1 MNRVPRSTVKRKANA
16 AAGNASGKAARA
28 SPNFA
33 WGSWFTEFLKNIKT
47 KSEREEV
54 RRGAFLVTNAYA
66 TQGRLNSPSKKA
78 MYELTH
84 LNASHLAGLM
94 GLWAELAI
102 REGIR
107 VAQAGASA
115 RSATRGGSPT
125 TRYTFNRPLRSP
137 ASRVNGN
144 NLNANNNTTKSP
156 RTVDYVM
163 MKSDRYADRYSG
175 ISPFNFVFKNFI
187 SNKVKPWEYASIS
200 SPRRDADVTCFEK
213 VRVDWNWVKLWCGA
227 SAATLDWE
235 QKKDGHL
242 YKAHSLPNH
251 GNPTGGSTGTLTPA
265 DIAIL
270 RSGVPNIFPA
280 TMNAATKDAKI
291 RKLKA
296 LMKFIFESELTI
308 FKGDAKGDKS
318 GETDGQFL
326 RAILDAS
333 GRTVGYEFIDDELKI
348 SVGKN
353 ETYPAEDIQLLKK
366 MILNSLFLNCD
377 YPGVPPIRFIRC
389 TRSFFVAF
397 GLAALDAH
405 ITHRKITELS
415 GRQLEPPRGP
425 GITAIINDVRDIF
438 NNGAIWNVYEV
449 VPNSSIQRKL
459 LAFPGCSFTGIRSK
473 VLDLRN
479 DYERNLTRFFKNTTA
494 ARITSMIL
502 DDDQRSAYMA
512 LLLLKDYND
521 RSRNFS
527 SCRRVYKML
536 RDQLKDVLGDY
547 LSGFK
552 KSAFITYY
560 EAGGGANSAAA
571 WGRVGAATGTV
582 RDAEPGLG
590 RVESYFVKSG
600 PNKSGGSRNTGAGAS
615 SPGSYLKKALKAF
628 VIFDQNLRSEILSA
642 PDHAQPPIRKAEALA
657 FLMSPQVIR
666 DIEKF
671 VAGTSLVHVS
681 TPRYIRRENVAASPP
696 KAESIERRV
705 LHNAATYSN
714 QANYNA
720 LRARI
725 ASAAPNQR
733 EVAFLRLKNQ
743 VPEQKMRMLFA
754 NFNNL
759 KIKAASAERAAR
771 ARVRESQGSNN
782 NMY

>member
-1 MNRVPRSTVKRKANA
+1 MNRTARSTVKRKANA
-16 AAGNASGKAARA
+16 AAANGGKVARA
-28 SPNFA
+28 SPNFV
-33 WGSWFTEFLKNIKT
+33 WGSWFNDFLKNIKT

-54 RRGAFLVTNAYA
+54 RRGAFLVTNSYA
-66 TQGRLNSPSKKA
+66 SGGTLNKTTKNA

-107 VAQAGASA
+107 VAQVGN
-115 RSATRGGSPT
+115 RVNSATRGGSPT
-125 TRYTFNRPLRSP
+125 TRYTLTRSLRSP
-137 ASRVNGN
+137 ASRAGGN
-144 NLNANNNTTKSP
+144 NLNNNNNITKSP
-156 RTVDYVM
+156 HTVDYVM

-187 SNKVKPWEYASIS
+187 SNKLKPWEYASIN
-200 SPRRDADVTCFEK
+200 SPKRDADVTCFEK

-265 DIAIL
+265 DIAFL

-291 RKLKA
+291 RKLKL

-326 RAILDAS
+326 RAILNTS
-333 GRTVGYEFIDDELKI
+333 GQHMGYEFIDDELKI

-377 YPGVPPIRFIRC
+377 YPGVPPIRFIRR

-397 GLAALDAH
+397 GLAALDTH
-405 ITHRKITELS
+405 ILHKKITEPS
-415 GRQLEPPRGP
+415 VRQLDAPRGP
-425 GITAIINDVRDIF
+425 GITAIVNDVRDIF
-438 NNGAIWNVYEV
+438 NKGAIWDVYEV
-449 VPNSSIQRKL
+449 VPNSSAQRKL
-459 LAFPGCSFTGIRSK
+459 LAFPGCSFTAIRNK
-473 VLDLRN
+473 VKDLRI
-479 DYERNLTRFFKNTTA
+479 DYENKLTNFFKNTSA
-494 ARITSMIL
+494 GRVTSIVL
-502 DDDQRSAYMA
+502 DDTQRRAYMA
-512 LLLLKDYND
+512 LLLLKDYD
-521 RSRNFS
+521 SRSRNFS
-527 SCRRVYKML
+527 ACRKVYEML
-536 RDQLKDVLGDY
+536 AGQLKDKLGDY

-552 KSAFITYY
+552 KSAFIKYY

-571 WGRVGAATGTV
+571 WGRVGAAVGTI
-582 RDAEPGLG
+582 RNAEPGMG
-590 RVESYFVKSG
+590 RLESYFIKSG
-600 PNKSGGSRNTGAGAS
+600 PMRGGNSMNTGAGAS
-615 SPGSYLKKALKAF
+615 SPSSLKTALKAF
-628 VIFDQNLRSEILSA
+628 VFFDQDLRSEILSA
-642 PDHAQPPIRKAEALA
+642 PDDTQPQLRKEEAMR
-657 FLMSPQVIR
+657 FLMPPQIIR

-671 VAGTSLVHVS
+671 VAGTGRASVS
-681 TPRYIRRENVAASPP
+681 APKYTRAANHAVSPP
-696 KAESIERRV
+696 KAASIERRV
-705 LHNAATYSN
+705 LHNAATYGTN
-714 QANYNA
+714 QASYAA

-733 EVAFLRLKNQ
+733 EAAFLRIKNQ
-743 VPEQKMRMLFA
+743 VPENKMMLIFA
-754 NFNNL
+754 NYAQL
-759 KIKAASAERAAR
+759 KSKAASAERAAR
-771 ARVRESQGSNN
+771 ARAQESQGSNN